1 MENCLIIINRSAG
14 GSKNIS
20 FDYVKNTLGRGF
32 NYPCHTIP
40 TDGEPN
46 LDGYSTLAVCGG
58 DGTLSNVLGKVYD
71 KNKSVY
77 YFPSGTLNDKAKIR
91 QSAKSNES
99 APTHAVIGKIAG
111 DTQAVFSYVFA
122 AGSFTPIGDV
132 ASVKMKKRFG
142 VLAYLSHVI
151 SEYKIHRIHAKI
163 QTNESVYTGDFTL
176 IMFLK
181 SPRCF
186 GFKFNKAYD
195 ESDESGHMLLIR
207 SPRHSGLLGKI
218 EMFFPF
224 FRVFFLGLK
233 KERDGKIVFKKVD
246 NVSITLD
253 KQTAFCK
260 DGEKEMAEGDFT
272 LSFEKTECNLNLVHK
287 TKTALYHSDLK

>member
-1 MENCLIIINRSAG
+1 MENCLIIINKSAG

-32 NYPCHTIP
+32 NYTCHTIP

-58 DGTLSNVLGKVYD
+58 DGTLSSVLGKVYN

-77 YFPSGTLNDKAKIR
+77 YFPSGTLNDKAKIKPYE
-91 QSAKSNES
+91 KSSDS
-99 APTHAVIGKIAG
+99 APSHAVIGKITG
-111 DTQAVFSYVFA
+111 DAEAVFSYVFA
-122 AGSFTPIGDV
+122 AGSFTPIGYV

-142 VLAYLSHVI
+142 VLAYLAHVI
-151 SEYKIHRIHAKI
+151 NEYKVHRIHAKI
-163 QTNESVYTGDFTL
+163 QTNDAVYSGDFTL

-186 GFKFNKAYD
+186 GFKFNRAYD
-195 ESDESGHMLLIR
+195 EKDESGHMVLIR
-207 SPRHSGLLGKI
+207 SPRRGGLLGKI

-224 FRVFFLGLK
+224 FKVFFLGLK
-233 KERDGKIVFKKVD
+233 NERDGKIVFKKVD
-246 NVSITLD
+246 NVLVTLS
-253 KQTAFCK
+253 KETAFCK
-260 DGEKEMAEGDFT
+260 DGEKEIANGSFT
-272 LSFEKTECNLNLVHK
+272 LAFEKTECNLNLIQKHK
-287 TKTALYHSDLK
+287 NGSLS